1 MNPEKKLSLEKKLHH
16 NLLDIIDEFNEDY
29 NLDITEVEY
38 KIKIL
43 KSNKEDNSGYGDVEF
58 TIKTDIK

>member
-1 MNPEKKLSLEKKLHH
+1 MKEEKKLSLEKKLHH

-29 NLDITEVEY
+29 GVNITEISY

-43 KSNKEDNSGYGDVEF
+43 KSNKLDHSTYDDVEF
-58 TIKTDIK
+58 EIRTDIK